1 MAFINE
7 PLPECLAYGAVAEA
21 SWMTVVSENQAG
33 FEQRTQQWTRD
44 RMAYD
49 VAFSTRTEQEAA
61 LLKEHFAM
69 ARGKLN
75 SFLMKDFTDH
85 EVLPGDGNVQRVSAG
100 VFQLYKRYGSGGQ
113 LYDRKITRPLSAGFA
128 PMRGVNPINPGGGAG
143 QYALNV
149 NNGQMTIQPDQ
160 TRSITSHTVGA
171 DHVFNL
177 ASAFSPNVI
186 AGNEVYVSGVTGT
199 AASLLNGFHTVKS
212 VAGGAVTIEQATT
225 GLTATG
231 GSMFRYISASEIGWS
246 GDFMVLVRYD
256 MDTLAMQ
263 AVDRMNED
271 SLIISADGIR
281 LVEIKE

>member
-1 MAFINE
+1 MAFIDQ
-7 PLPECLAYGAVAEA
+7 PLPECIAFGAVAEA
-21 SWMTVVSENQAG
+21 SWMTVVAENQAG
-33 FEQRTQQWTRD
+33 YEQRTQQWTRD

-49 VAFSTRTEQEAA
+49 LAFAVRTEQDAA
-61 LLKEHFAM
+61 LLKEHFSM
-69 ARGKLN
+69 ARGRLN

-128 PMRGVNPINPGGGAG
+128 PLRNGSPMVAGGGAG

-149 NNGQMTIQPDQ
+149 NTGQMTVQPDQ
-160 TRSITSHTVGA
+160 TRSISSHTVGA

-199 AASLLNGFHTVKS
+199 AASVLNGFHTVKS
-212 VAGGAVTIEQATT
+212 VAGGAVTIEQTTT
-225 GLTATG
+225 GLTASG
-231 GSMFRYISASEIGWS
+231 GSMFRYVAASEIGWS
-246 GDFMVLVRYD
+246 GEFMVLVRYD

-263 AVDRMNED
+263 AVDRMNAD
-271 SLIISADGIR
+271 SLLISADGIR
-281 LVEIKE
+281 LLELKE

>member
-1 MAFINE
+1 MAFIDK
-7 PLPECLAYGAVAEA
+7 PLPECIAFGAVAEA

-44 RMAYD
+44 RMAFD
-49 VAFSTRTEQEAA
+49 LAFAVRTEQDAA

-75 SFLMKDFTDH
+75 SFLMKDFTDY

-100 VFQLYKRYGSGGQ
+100 VFQLYKQYGSGAW
-113 LYDRKITRPLSAGFA
+113 LYDRKITRPLLAGFA
-128 PMRGVNPINPGGGAG
+128 PLRNGTPMVAGAGSG

-149 NNGQMTIQPDQ
+149 STGQMTVQPDQ
-160 TRSITSHTVGA
+160 SRAINTHTVGA

-199 AASLLNGFHTVKS
+199 AASVLNGFHAVKS

-225 GLTATG
+225 GLTASG
-231 GSMFRYISASEIGWS
+231 GSMFRYVSASEIGWS

-263 AVDRMNED
+263 AVDRMNSD
-271 SLIISADGIR
+271 SLLISADGIR
-281 LVEIKE
+281 LLELKE

>member
-1 MAFINE
+1 MAFIDQ
-7 PLPECLAYGAVAEA
+7 PLPECIAFGAVAQD
-21 SWMTVVSENQAG
+21 SWLTLVSENLAG
-33 FEQRTQQWTRD
+33 YEQRTQQWMRD
-44 RMAYD
+44 RMSYD
-49 VAFSTRTEQEAA
+49 LAFAARTEQDAR
-61 LLKEHFAM
+61 LLKQHFAM
-69 ARGKLN
+69 ARGRLN
-75 SFLMKDFTDH
+75 TFLMKDFTDYSA
-85 EVLPGDGNVQRVSAG
+85 EVGEGVVQRVSAG

-113 LYDRKITRPLSAGFA
+113 IYDRKITRPLSAGFA
-128 PMRGVNPINPGGGAG
+128 PLRNGTPMVAGGGAG

-149 NNGQMTIQPDQ
+149 NTGQMTVQPDQ

-199 AASLLNGFHTVKS
+199 AASVLNGFHAVKS

-246 GDFMVLVRYD
+246 GDFMVLVRYN

-271 SLIISADGIR
+271 SLIISADGITLIEVR
-281 LVEIKE
+281 E